1 MKVLDLM
8 GWKCFFGDEALTRQV
23 SRVIRCADSSEA
35 PSYYSPQVFRLKVSD
50 FWLSVTHSWVFLKL
64 NFLSKGNSS
73 SNTLQK
79 CTFLEVILISSL
91 LFFFFFAKPPQV
103 EGVVLFHLIYVS
115 DKIQEVFLRL
125 SYHLNSNDGLV
136 IGRVVV
142 AAVI

>member
-1 MKVLDLM
+1 M
-8 GWKCFFGDEALTRQV
+8 AL
-23 SRVIRCADSSEA
+23 SH
-35 PSYYSPQVFRLKVSD
+35 PQLGLFKTELFKQRE
-50 FWLSVTHSWVFLKL
+50 LKL
-64 NFLSKGNSS
+64 KHTAKVYIFGSHFNFLSA
-73 SNTLQK
+73 
-79 CTFLEVILISSL
+79 
-91 LFFFFFAKPPQV
+91 FFFFFAKPPQV